1 MQEGAFLIKIGLCQQ
16 LGTNIWKIF
25 LNFCTYQTTFPL
37 SCILVKRLILDVPGE
52 WSIVTNFSGQF
63 IRQKREL
70 SHENLAA
77 I

>member
-1 MQEGAFLIKIGLCQQ
+1 MSATGDKYLEDIFEFLYLP
-16 LGTNIWKIF
+16 N
-25 LNFCTYQTTFPL
+25 NL
-37 SCILVKRLILDVPGE
+37 SSILVKRLILDVPGE